1 MEKPTTRS
9 SYKLNGS
16 TLDNSII
23 NTDINLSKIKEI
35 LGSLDKAA
43 KAIIVPILKIKKKI
57 SMKFGVFA
65 KDYNEIKDKAELASK
80 EIVTHQEESKSD
92 TMNITDIQLNQKY
105 ATNHEN
111 MILFYE
117 SIANNID
124 LFTKLFNSNEY
135 DSLIK
140 EIDELIPVNEVYTD
154 EEKIKENEEI
164 KKIIRENIKLKKPK
178 RPPPRRGGANR
189 RALKR
194 LGPLSKKKNHILSRR
209 KLRDVDLLELLQKEF
224 PTNPYVR
231 KVSKTFISRRLYK
244 KVIYRHIFD
253 YKSDGTIEENRLRS
267 VGESFVYKYGKFTF
281 KFENDDMSNFE
292 KIDELMGKEL
302 KQQFAKLDIENK
314 EYIIGGKIGSLA
326 VELITRVFRQ
336 SLFDEYSVVKV
347 ILEFYDF
354 YEELVS
360 EFNEKE
366 DNVRIVFCDEKI
378 LNLLREDWKNLEL
391 VRNYIKK
398 LKANEGK

>member
-1 MEKPTTRS
+1 M
-9 SYKLNGS
+9 
-16 TLDNSII
+16 II
-23 NTDINLSKIKEI
+23 
-35 LGSLDKAA
+35 
-43 KAIIVPILKIKKKI
+43 
-57 SMKFGVFA
+57 
-65 KDYNEIKDKAELASK
+65 
-80 EIVTHQEESKSD
+80 
-92 TMNITDIQLNQKY
+92 
-105 ATNHEN
+105 
-111 MILFYE
+111 FYE
-117 SIANNID
+117 SIANNIE

-135 DSLIK
+135 DNLIK
-140 EIDELIPVNEVYTD
+140 ELDELIPVNEVYTD
-154 EEKIKENEEI
+154 EEKLKENEEI
-164 KKIIRENIKLKKPK
+164 KKIARENIKLKKPK

-194 LGPLSKKKNHILSRR
+194 LGPSNRKKVQILRRR
-209 KLRDVDLLELLQKEF
+209 KLRDVDLLEILQKEF

-253 YKSDGTIEENRLRS
+253 YRSDGTIEENRLRS
-267 VGESFVYKYGKFTF
+267 AGESTVYKYGKFTF

-336 SLFDEYSVVKV
+336 SLFDEYSVVRV
-347 ILEFYDF
+347 ILEFYEF
-354 YEELVS
+354 YEELVN

-378 LNLLREDWKNLEL
+378 LSLLREDWKNLEL